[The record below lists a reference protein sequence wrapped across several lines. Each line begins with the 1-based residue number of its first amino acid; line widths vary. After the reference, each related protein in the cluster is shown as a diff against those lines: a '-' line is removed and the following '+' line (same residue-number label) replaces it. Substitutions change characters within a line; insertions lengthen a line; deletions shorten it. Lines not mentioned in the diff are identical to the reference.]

1 MTVASGTLSYASPSA
16 GVRLAAGLAW
26 KSAAADPGWRIGASG
41 LALVSGD
48 GRSASGG
55 RYARTQ
61 DPAAEGARSL
71 LMAMARGL
79 AGPEDGAE
87 PPEPGDWLFAAR
99 TDPEPGHPD
108 GRYWLAQASVTE
120 AEGGG
125 SVPLPLPRP
134 EEIRDSFEGLVQAA
148 AGIASV
154 WIVPGLAVPDTD
166 PFAGRIAEALA
177 DAGVFDPSRIRRVP
191 LRADGLPA
199 FERIRRLP
207 VTAAA
212 AAAVAMGGAL
222 AAAVVLPGFLSSL
235 LAAPPPPSVPLATVA
250 VAEGAFRTECSRRL
264 SDWWPRI
271 AGWRPAVSGC
281 ALAGH
286 APAGLEA
293 VDAVEGGSA
302 GGGPSVTM
310 LSWQRLSLADGAN
323 PVLAGGAAD
332 RVLAGWT
339 HGVRRDGDG
348 LLLWRASL
356 LPLVPA
362 DGRDA
367 AAASGRPLEALW
379 AGTPG
384 AVRAGQG
391 GYEVTAP
398 GDPDDLLARA
408 SLADG
413 LEPVRI
419 EVPEAGSATM
429 ALRPPEFRAVP
440 ASSLPLHDSLPLH
453 ERTDP

>member
-1 MTVASGTLSYASPSA
+1 MTVASGPLSYVSPAA
-16 GVRLAAGLAW
+16 GVRLAAGIAW
-26 KSAAADPGWRIGASG
+26 KSADADPGWRIGASG

-55 RYARTQ
+55 CYARSE
-61 DPAAEGARSL
+61 DPAEEGASSL
-71 LMAMARGL
+71 LMAMAGGL

-99 TDPEPGHPD
+99 TDPEPGHPE
-108 GRYWLAQASVTE
+108 GRYWLAQASVTA

-125 SVPLPLPRP
+125 LVSVPIPRP

-148 AGIASV
+148 TEIASV

-166 PFAGRIAEALA
+166 PFADRVAEALA
-177 DAGVFDPSRIRRVP
+177 SAGVFDLSGIRRVS
-191 LRADGLPA
+191 LETEGLPS

-207 VTAAA
+207 VTAVAA
-212 AAAVAMGGAL
+212 AAIAMGGTL

-235 LAAPPPPSVPLATVA
+235 LAAPPPASAPLATVA
-250 VAEGAFRTECSRRL
+250 VAEGAFRTECSRSL
-264 SDWWPRI
+264 SEWWPRV
-271 AGWRPAVSGC
+271 AGWRTQSSGC

-286 APAGLEA
+286 APAALEGVPA
-293 VDAVEGGSA
+293 DGRGRV
-302 GGGPSVTM
+302 PSVTM
-310 LSWQRLSLADGAN
+310 LSWQLLSLADGAN
-323 PVLAGGAAD
+323 PVLAEGAAD
-332 RVLAGWT
+332 RVLSGWP
-339 HGVRRDGDG
+339 HGVRRGAEG
-348 LLLWRASL
+348 LFLWRASW
-356 LPLVPA
+356 LPLAPA

-367 AAASGRPLEALW
+367 AAASGRPLQALW

-398 GDPDDLLARA
+398 GSPDELLARA
-408 SLADG
+408 SLAPG
-413 LEPVRI
+413 LDPVRI
-419 EVPEAGSATM
+419 DVPEAGPATL
-429 ALRPPEFRAVP
+429 ALRPPEIRTVP
-440 ASSLPLHDSLPLH
+440 ASSLSLK